1 MITDRTNHSFDYK
14 TLNYEIHENN
24 LLSIKQTTEIIIQV
38 PEDHLL
44 EDENEKKSVLIPF
57 L

>member
-44 EDENEKKSVLIPF
+44 EDENEKNQL
-57 L
+57 